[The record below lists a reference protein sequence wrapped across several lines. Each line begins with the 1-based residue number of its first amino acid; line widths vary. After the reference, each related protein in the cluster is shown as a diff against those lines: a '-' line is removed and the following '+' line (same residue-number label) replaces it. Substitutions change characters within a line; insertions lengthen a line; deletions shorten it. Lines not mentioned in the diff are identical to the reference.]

1 MQRRR
6 AIGIGLVAVW
16 AAVLAWNDW
25 VTEGVSAA
33 ALPAQCG
40 APETALDATLFL
52 VGDAGAPRAA
62 DPLLGALRDDAAQ
75 RVRALG
81 AERVAIAFL
90 GDNVYPHGLREAKHP
105 GRAEDERRL
114 LAQLDAVRASG
125 ARGFF
130 VPGNHDWDDAGDAGW
145 DAVKRQSRF
154 VAARGAAMAPSL
166 GCAGPVARTLGATLE
181 LVFLD
186 TQWWLHRGPK
196 PRDATSGCAAH
207 DEAGVEAA
215 LGAALAAAAPRHA
228 VVMAHHPLA
237 TGGPHGA
244 RFGLLQ
250 HLFPLR
256 ELAHGAWIPVP
267 IAGSIW
273 PLLRMRGVGDQDVT
287 SPAYRALAAS
297 LARGF
302 AASPPLVFAAGHDHD
317 LQLIRGGAAR
327 FQVVSGAGSAAN
339 TTWALPIRGTL
350 YAAARPGW
358 MQLDAFVGGAV
369 EIAARVLDA
378 GRGVETAHRSCLHAP

>member
-1 MQRRR
+1 MRRR
-6 AIGIGLVAVW
+6 RVIAVGLVAVW

-25 VTEGVSAA
+25 VTETEISVSS
-33 ALPAQCG
+33 LPAQCD
-40 APETALDATLFL
+40 APESALDATLFL
-52 VGDAGAPRAA
+52 VGDAGAPRAG
-62 DPLLGALRDDAAQ
+62 DPLLAALRDDVAE
-75 RVRALG
+75 RVRQLG

-90 GDNVYPHGLREAKHP
+90 GDNVYPRGLRAASHP
-105 GRAEDERRL
+105 ARAEDERRL
-114 LAQLDAVRASG
+114 LAQLEAVRASG

-130 VPGNHDWDDAGDAGW
+130 VPGNHDWDDGGDAGW

-154 VAARGAAMAPSL
+154 VAARGAAMAPPL
-166 GCAGPVARTLGATLE
+166 GCAGPVARPLGRTLE

-196 PRDATSGCAAH
+196 PRDAASGCAAL
-207 DEAGVEAA
+207 DAAGVERA
-215 LGAALAAAAPRHA
+215 LAAALAAAAHRHA
-228 VVMAHHPLA
+228 IVMAHHPLA

-250 HLFPLR
+250 HLFPFR

-287 SPAYRALAAS
+287 SPAYRALAAA
-297 LARGF
+297 LGRAF
-302 AASPPLVFAAGHDHD
+302 AAAPPLVFAAGHDHD
-317 LQLIRGGAAR
+317 LQLIRGGPAR
-327 FQVVSGAGSAAN
+327 YQVVSGAGSAAN
-339 TTWALPIRGTL
+339 TTWALPIDGTL

-358 MQLDAFVGGAV
+358 MRVDGLDGGGV
-369 EIAARVLDA
+369 EIDVRVV
-378 GRGVETAHRSCLHAP
+378 GETGAESAHRACLTAP